1 LSTQKLTAEKEAV
14 GPNGKIAGKYGDFS
28 EVTKRIAA
36 QAGNTLVLTA
46 ESGSNVPSPAG
57 RLDLKRWGADIG
69 ADELCFIVSGGPA
82 FSGYARRTFRH

>member
-1 LSTQKLTAEKEAV
+1 MRAMNQAASLDNFLLRVQDVPAV
-14 GPNGKIAGKYGDFS
+14 LNQLEIW
-28 EVTKRIAA
+28 
-36 QAGNTLVLTA
+36 NTDKTNVL
-46 ESGSNVPSPAG
+46 AG